1 MPSTDDQP
9 TARARVRAGLA
20 RTPVEPGNPFEA
32 DTALRIASDRYVDH
46 EILRRSAHRQRPV
59 FTLDRAFLKLTDQ
72 IRLRGE
78 RARHHHETGGISIQP
93 MHDARTRHV
102 F

>member
-9 TARARVRAGLA
+9 CACAGARRFGTHARGTR
-20 RTPVEPGNPFEA
+20 EPLEA